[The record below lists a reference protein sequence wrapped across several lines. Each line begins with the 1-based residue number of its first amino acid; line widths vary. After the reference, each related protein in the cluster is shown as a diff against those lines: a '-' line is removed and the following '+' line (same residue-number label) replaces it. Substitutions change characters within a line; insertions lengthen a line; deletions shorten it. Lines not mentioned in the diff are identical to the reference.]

1 MRHPLLAAA
10 MLVVALVITF
20 GAASVLQDIAVA
32 RSSVQSEPFEVNEM
46 AKVDIKTPAGRR
58 PSTAP

>member
-1 MRHPLLAAA
+1 
-10 MLVVALVITF
+10 
-20 GAASVLQDIAVA
+20 VA